1 MNRKTISN
9 MVKDRIV
16 SILTDYKKPIQKD
29 TLVDIQIRERFP
41 DFTNEDILWIKEWVR
56 TGFHCTNLKKEG
68 ILENNGKKN
77 AAARW
82 WIK

>member
-29 TLVDIQIRERFP
+29 TLVDILIRERFP
-41 DFTNEDILWIKEWVR
+41 DYTNEDALI
-56 TGFHCTNLKKEG
+56 
-68 ILENNGKKN
+68 
-77 AAARW
+77 
-82 WIK
+82 

>member
-9 MVKDRIV
+9 MIKDRIV

-29 TLVDIQIRERFP
+29 TLVDILIRERFP
-41 DFTNEDILWIKEWVR
+41 NHTKEDIIWTKEVVR
-56 TGFHCTNLKKEG
+56 TGFHCTNLKDNG
-68 ILENNGKKN
+68 ILDNNGKRN

>member
-1 MNRKTISN
+1 
-9 MVKDRIV
+9 MVKNQIV

-29 TLVDIQIRERFP
+29 TLVDMLIKQRFP
-41 DFTNEDILWIKEWVR
+41 NCTNEDILLIKEWVR
-56 TGFHCTNLKKEG
+56 TGFHCTNLKDEG